1 MGVDHIGLVAQGR
14 EIIGHIVATYIQYKR
29 MINLA
34 DLHSIIPIS
43 EVYKWEDLPKG
54 YDKLENGKPHFRVSV
69 DVGTWARAKNFHK
82 FKF

>member
-14 EIIGHIVATYIQYKR
+14 EIIGHCVATYAEYIR
-29 MINLA
+29 MINIS

-54 YDKLENGKPHFRVSV
+54 YDKLENGKPHFRVCV
-69 DVGTWARAKNFHK
+69 EVGNWARDNGFHK
-82 FKF
+82 EKF